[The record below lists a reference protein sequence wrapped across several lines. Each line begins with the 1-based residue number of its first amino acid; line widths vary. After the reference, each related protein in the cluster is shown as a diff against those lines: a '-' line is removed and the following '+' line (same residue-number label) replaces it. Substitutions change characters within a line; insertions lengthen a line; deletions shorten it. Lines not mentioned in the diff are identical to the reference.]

1 MAGQAVEVEAGRT
14 EVASPAPEHDQISRD
29 RLRPVPAAP
38 AGIVPA
44 PIAPATLPASRGG
57 VFSSLGRYPTY
68 RRLWFGSM
76 AASLGQWMQQV
87 ALGWLALSLTDSPA
101 FVGTVGFAA
110 GLPFLVIA
118 IPVGV
123 VIDRFD
129 RRHVLLVCQALAAL
143 VALVASALVI
153 TGIVEPWHLLVIAF
167 VTGSLQATMLPT
179 QQSLVPSLV
188 EREDLTN
195 AIGTNSAGQNLTR
208 VVGPSITGV
217 VIGLAGVGA
226 AFVLQAI
233 TLVIAFALVWTV
245 TIPARVPRSAASPKG
260 VFEGVRLIRRRAD
273 LRALFLLAAIPTFFV
288 FPYIQ
293 FLTVYARDILEIG
306 PGGLGILLACSGSG
320 AVVGSLVV
328 AARRKMTAPGAGRP
342 LAVMTVA
349 YGLVVAGFAV
359 SPTVLLS
366 FPLLFLAGML
376 GAGYMSANNAII
388 QLRVDDDVRGRVM
401 AAYLLTMGLMPLGAL
416 PMGYV
421 ADGAGTPTAVFT
433 GAVVSSGL
441 AAVLGLRSR
450 GLRAL

>member
-1 MAGQAVEVEAGRT
+1 MPPGVGLGQVDA
-14 EVASPAPEHDQISRD
+14 APSSRARSDRSRD
-29 RLRPVPAAP
+29 LTRAAPDGSVPETPDPVSPVPAD
-38 AGIVPA
+38 
-44 PIAPATLPASRGG
+44 RGG
-57 VFSSLGRYPTY
+57 IFSALGRYPAY

-87 ALGWLALSLTDSPA
+87 GLGWLALSLTDSPA

-143 VALVASALVI
+143 VALVASVVVI
-153 TGIVEPWHLLVIAF
+153 TGIVEPWHLLLIAF
-167 VTGSLQATMLPT
+167 VTGSLQATMVPT

-208 VVGPSITGV
+208 VVGPSITGI
-217 VIGLAGVGA
+217 VIGVAGVGA
-226 AFVLQAI
+226 AFVLQAMA
-233 TLVIAFALVWTV
+233 LLLAFALVWTV
-245 TIPARVPRSAASPKG
+245 TIPARVSRSTSSPKG
-260 VFEGVRLIRRRAD
+260 IFEGVRLIRRRAD
-273 LRALFLLAAIPTFFV
+273 LRALFLLAAIPTFFI
-288 FPYIQ
+288 FPYVQ

-306 PGGLGILLACSGSG
+306 PGGLGILLACSGTG

-328 AARRKMTAPGAGRP
+328 AARRQMTAAGSGRM
-342 LAVMTVA
+342 LAGMTIA
-349 YGLVVAGFAV
+349 YGVVVACFAV
-359 SPTVLLS
+359 SPTVFLS
-366 FPLLFLAGML
+366 FPLLLLAGML

-421 ADGAGTPTAVFT
+421 AGVAGTPTAVCA
-433 GAVVSSGL
+433 GALVASTL
-441 AAVLGLRSR
+441 IAVLALRSR
-450 GLRAL
+450 GLRTL

>member
-1 MAGQAVEVEAGRT
+1 MARQAIEVDAAERVRGRPT
-14 EVASPAPEHDQISRD
+14 TDDD
-29 RLRPVPAAP
+29 REESLRPIPAAP
-38 AGIVPA
+38 AGIAPGPSSPA
-44 PIAPATLPASRGG
+44 ALPATRGG
-57 VFSSLGRYPTY
+57 IFSSLGRYPTY

-129 RRHVLLVCQALAAL
+129 RRHVLLACQALAAL
-143 VALVASALVI
+143 VALTASAVVI
-153 TGIVEPWHLLVIAF
+153 TGVVEPWHLLVIAF

-217 VIGLAGVGA
+217 VIGVAGVGA
-226 AFVLQAI
+226 AFVLQAV
-233 TLVIAFALVWTV
+233 TLVLAFALVWTV
-245 TIPARVPRSAASPKG
+245 TIPARVPRSAASRKG

-306 PGGLGILLACSGSG
+306 PGGLGVLLACSGSG

-328 AARRKMTAPGAGRP
+328 AARRQMVGAGRM
-342 LAVMTVA
+342 LTIMTVA

-359 SPTVLLS
+359 SPTVFLS

-421 ADGAGTPTAVFT
+421 ADVASTPTAVFT
-433 GAVVSSGL
+433 GALVSSGL
-441 AAVLGLRSR
+441 AAVLGFRSR
-450 GLRAL
+450 GLRSL